1 MDTECSVLTTQLV
14 TSMGFFWQLPVL
26 SSCFLGK
33 VVGRPLFEFGLKI
46 LMTSG
51 WLSMGSCLLKQ
62 AHFLVQCCLP
72 PPPPRFPIWLLEFAV
87 FLLLSLELTAKEK
100 KGK

>member
-72 PPPPRFPIWLLEFAV
+72 PPPEVSYLALRIRSFSSALFGAH
-87 FLLLSLELTAKEK
+87 SQGKER
-100 KGK
+100 